1 MMKRILYLI
10 AVLLISAGLTSCLDD
25 NVISRSEGNSGG
37 LGGQDQ
43 GRGGSMA
50 KFSISK
56 TNLFLINEH
65 SLVVY
70 DISAP
75 SAPSEI
81 NKLEV
86 DFGIETV
93 FTLKDKL
100 FIGSDDGVYIYDI
113 SDPRNILYLSHY
125 QHITACDPVVANDTL
140 AFATLNSWSQCRWQ
154 NGANQLDVIDIRNVV
169 NPTQLSALPMHSPK
183 GLAID
188 SNYVFVCN
196 SDQGVVI
203 FDFSDPKNLKQVG
216 GIAGIHA
223 YDIILQKK
231 ILYLIGEDGL
241 FQYDYQNADQ
251 IELLSNMLF

>member
-1 MMKRILYLI
+1 MKKIIYLF

-25 NVISRSEGNSGG
+25 NIISRSEGDTGG
-37 LGGQDQ
+37 IGGNDQ
-43 GRGGSMA
+43 GQGGSMA

-56 TNLFLINEH
+56 TNLFLINEK
-65 SLVVY
+65 SLIVY
-70 DISAP
+70 DISTPAN
-75 SAPSEI
+75 PSEI
-81 NKLEV
+81 NKIEV

-100 FIGSDDGVYIYDI
+100 FIGSVDGVYIYDI
-113 SDPRNILYLSHY
+113 SDPRNILYLSQY

-169 NPTQLSALPMHSPK
+169 NPTQISSLPMSNPK

-196 SDQGVVI
+196 SEQGVVI
-203 FDFSDPKNLKQVG
+203 FDFSNPKNLKQVG
-216 GIAGIHA
+216 GIVGIHA

-231 ILYLIGEDGL
+231 ILYLVGEDGL
-241 FQYDYQNADQ
+241 FQYDYQNPEQ
-251 IELLSNMLF
+251 IELLSNILF